1 MVDLSLLDKEEWEM
15 REFTLSDMWNELKE
29 HLLDYSDDE
38 DDSDANNVDV
48 KSDQVK
54 AVANEKVKVAVTKDS

>member
-1 MVDLSLLDKEEWEM
+1 M

-29 HLLDYSDDE
+29 HMLDESDDE

>member
-15 REFTLSDMWNELKE
+15 RELTLSDMWNELKE
-29 HLLDYSDDE
+29 HLLDESDDE

-54 AVANEKVKVAVTKDS
+54 AVANEKIKVAVTKDS